1 MSFKIEK
8 ILLRISHFFNY
19 RLDEEHKDD
28 ITIILPSSYPEE
40 GIIELISLNNSYQW
54 IVDDIFD
61 QIYKRFEEDPIFEK
75 KCRNVKYVLTNYH
88 FTHKNGCIYE
98 TTRQIPY
105 LDGVLYNPYDHKS
118 YSRQIKLNKL
128 LNNNCNI

>member
-1 MSFKIEK
+1 MQ
-8 ILLRISHFFNY
+8 
-19 RLDEEHKDD
+19 KDNLKNETPTD
-28 ITIILPSSYPEE
+28 ANNVLAAGLPFTVEVE
-40 GIIELISLNNSYQW
+40 WTEQW

-88 FTHKNGCIYE
+88 FTHKSGCIYE